1 MSKFE
6 KDATLRS
13 VLLDAAKSGERLRFY
28 GPGMMIVA
36 EGRVAFVGED
46 VVGLRHGETKDAD
59 EFVCIECIIKVQIL
73 ERIILP
79 QSGRYRRLEADTT
92 S

>member
-1 MSKFE
+1 MSDFE

-13 VLLDAAKSGERLRFY
+13 ILLEAAKSGERMRFY

-36 EGRVAFVGED
+36 EGQIAFVGED
-46 VVGLRHGETKDAD
+46 VVGLKHGKTEEAD

-73 ERIILP
+73 GE
-79 QSGRYRRLEADTT
+79 YRHY
-92 S
+92 

>member
-6 KDATLRS
+6 NDATLRS

-36 EGRVAFVGED
+36 EGRVAFVGEN
-46 VVGLRHGETKDAD
+46 VVGLKHGDTEDAD
-59 EFVCIECIIKVQIL
+59 EYVSIDCIIKVQTL
-73 ERIILP
+73 GE
-79 QSGRYRRLEADTT
+79 YRHY
-92 S
+92 

>member
-1 MSKFE
+1 MSDFE

-13 VLLDAAKSGERLRFY
+13 VLLDAAKSGERIRFY

-46 VVGLRHGETKDAD
+46 VVGIRHGDTEDAD
-59 EFVCIECIIKVQIL
+59 EFVSLECIIKVQIL
-73 ERIILP
+73 GE
-79 QSGRYRRLEADTT
+79 YRHF
-92 S
+92 

>member
-13 VLLDAAKSGERLRFY
+13 VLLDAAKSGEQLRFY
-28 GPGMMIVA
+28 GSGMMIVA

-46 VVGLRHGETKDAD
+46 VVGLSHGKAEDAD
-59 EFVCIECIIKVQIL
+59 EFVRIECIIKVQIL
-73 ERIILP
+73 GE
-79 QSGRYRRLEADTT
+79 YRHYG
-92 S
+92 